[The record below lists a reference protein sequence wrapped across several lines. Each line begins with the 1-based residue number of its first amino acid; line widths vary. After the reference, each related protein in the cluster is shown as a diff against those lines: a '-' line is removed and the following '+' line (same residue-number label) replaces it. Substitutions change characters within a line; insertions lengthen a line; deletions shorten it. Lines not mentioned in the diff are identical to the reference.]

1 MDSRELFDLLDHA
14 GDAAFAVGPH
24 GLICYW
30 SRRAEELLGF
40 KQLEV
45 LSNNCEDV
53 IRGEDGTGCAVCTH
67 DCHVLEAASKGRNV
81 PNYDLHAMTASGGR
95 KWLNISIIVAHVKRG
110 PSPLVVHMMRDINER
125 KRSEELTREIMVRVG
140 ELTGRQA
147 DQILSRTRSERP
159 GVELTARELSI
170 LCSLSLGKSTSEMGA
185 ELHISTATVR
195 NHVQHILGKLQC
207 HSRLEAVVRAI
218 REGLI

>member
-30 SRRAEELLGF
+30 SHKAEELLGF
-40 KQLEV
+40 QQAEA
-45 LSNNCEDV
+45 LSNNCED
-53 IRGEDGTGCAVCTH
+53 ILRGEDGAGCVVCTH
-67 DCHVLEAASKGRNV
+67 DCHVLEAAGKGRNV
-81 PNYDLHAMTASGGR
+81 ANYDLHAMTAAGGR
-95 KWLNISIIVAHVKRG
+95 KWLNVSIIVAHVKRG
-110 PSPLVVHMMRDINER
+110 PSPLVVHLMRDIQER
-125 KRSEELTREIMVRVG
+125 KRSEELAREIMVRVG

-147 DQILSRTRSERP
+147 DRILSRTRSEQP
-159 GVELTARELSI
+159 GVALTTRELSI
-170 LCSLSLGKSTSEMGA
+170 LRSLSLGKSTSEMGA

-195 NHVQHILGKLQC
+195 NHVQHILGKLRC
-207 HSRLEAVVRAI
+207 HSRLEAVVQAI